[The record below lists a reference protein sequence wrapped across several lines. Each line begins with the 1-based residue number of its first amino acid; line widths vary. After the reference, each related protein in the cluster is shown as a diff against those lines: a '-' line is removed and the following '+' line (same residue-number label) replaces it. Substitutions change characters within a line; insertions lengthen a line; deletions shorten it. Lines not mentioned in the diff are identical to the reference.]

1 MLERIE
7 KLQVISLGLLIAI
20 GLMVSTKMVATT
32 ISKNV
37 ISVTGSAYEI
47 VKSDSGTLNFDIN
60 VKRISKQEAYS
71 AAQEQIK
78 IVQKYL
84 ADKQIKNIEI
94 KTVNGYYTYKRN
106 PKTGDYTDIPDM
118 YNLSQPITISSD
130 NVELIKTISND
141 ITGLINKGVD
151 INVYA
156 PSYDY
161 SKLGDLKVTLLE
173 KASKDAKARAASML
187 KPTHNSVG
195 KIQSVRMGV
204 YQITPVD
211 STNVS
216 DMGINDTSSIDKKVT
231 AVANVSFMDIS
242 SIGGSALTP
251 EVQAQYAV
259 KCIKMAQESTV
270 IAGSIIQDTAEIS
283 QEALQRCAAEM
294 GIGNIE

>member
-7 KLQVISLGLLIAI
+7 KLQIISLGLLIAI
-20 GLMVSTKMVATT
+20 GLIVSTKMVATT

-37 ISVTGSAYEI
+37 ISVTGSAFEI

-106 PKTGDYTDIPDM
+106 PKTGEYTDIPDM

-231 AVANVSFMDIS
+231 AVANVSF
-242 SIGGSALTP
+242 
-251 EVQAQYAV
+251 
-259 KCIKMAQESTV
+259 KIK
-270 IAGSIIQDTAEIS
+270 
-283 QEALQRCAAEM
+283 
-294 GIGNIE
+294 